1 MGIIIKKENDEYWLH
16 IVSHTPI
23 NFTPFTKPE
32 AIQDFCYYM
41 KIGRIKELGDLNVD
55 EEYPNLNCYT
65 DFEVVER
72 IPQVKHDNG
81 LMYDDLTYKLK
92 NNII

>member
-1 MGIIIKKENDEYWLH
+1 
-16 IVSHTPI
+16 
-23 NFTPFTKPE
+23 
-32 AIQDFCYYM
+32 M

-81 LMYDDLTYKLK
+81 LVYDYLTYKLK

>member
-1 MGIIIKKENDEYWLH
+1 
-16 IVSHTPI
+16 
-23 NFTPFTKPE
+23 
-32 AIQDFCYYM
+32 M
-41 KIGRIKELGDLNVD
+41 KIGRIKELGDLNVE

-81 LMYDDLTYKLK
+81 LVYDDLTYKLK

>member
-16 IVSHTPI
+16 SVSHTPI
-23 NFTPFTKPE
+23 NFTPFTKPD

-41 KIGRIKELGDLNVD
+41 KIGKIKELDGLNID
-55 EEYPNLNCYT
+55 EEYSNLDCYN

-72 IPQVKHDNG
+72 ISQVKHENG
-81 LMYDDLTYKLK
+81 LVYDDLTYKLK
-92 NNII
+92 TSF